1 MSSAETYEHFAVSKA
16 QLEGNKY
23 YNIGFN
29 TGNMGPAHWGLG
41 EIYGLLVHPGE
52 ASKLLTDHLIT
63 SLSLARKSG
72 LVKPPIQI
80 SLIGQGIAIAVG
92 WHLKHQSKQT
102 NKQTLDYSRC
112 ERK

>member
-1 MSSAETYEHFAVSKA
+1 MIHVRKTQRKILHDQQDSSMSSAETYEHFAVSKA

-63 SLSLARKSG
+63 SLILAWLGK
-72 LVKPPIQI
+72 V
-80 SLIGQGIAIAVG
+80 V
-92 WHLKHQSKQT
+92 
-102 NKQTLDYSRC
+102 
-112 ERK
+112 